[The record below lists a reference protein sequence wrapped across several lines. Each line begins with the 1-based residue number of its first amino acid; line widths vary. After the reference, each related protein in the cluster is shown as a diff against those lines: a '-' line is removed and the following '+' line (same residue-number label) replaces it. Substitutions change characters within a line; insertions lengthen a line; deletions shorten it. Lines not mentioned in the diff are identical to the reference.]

1 MGRYAVTFP
10 TIFGTF
16 FVLASLNLYALDLK
30 STLHESLNTNPE
42 IKQKYQELS
51 AAYHELD
58 ISRSGYLPKL
68 DVRSSIAKERA
79 NTQMTGFESRSF
91 KTVNTNITLSQ
102 NLFSGFMTDS
112 EMRVKRHNIQMK
124 SFEYDEKVNDLSLR
138 LIKGYLDVL
147 KAHELLEVERDNSK
161 THEKIYQKISLR
173 LEAGGGR
180 VADHKEALAKL
191 SLSYV
196 NTLTQDNNYNDA
208 ANILHT
214 LTGHYL
220 DIKTLQKPSINSS
233 LLPRTLEEAM
243 EDAIHKNVSVMVGQ
257 SEVESAK
264 ESVDLERSTYY
275 PKVDAEL
282 NSRTYDNANDTG
294 NIDKTAAAMVT
305 LSYNLY
311 NGGSDEARV
320 KRSLSQTYNAMEH
333 LRSLKR
339 DVMEKMAIAYNAYTV
354 FNRQK
359 PFLDLYR
366 EANFDKTHFYHE
378 EFDLGRRSLIDL
390 LDSENEY
397 STARRKAIENEY
409 DLLYSFFR
417 VLAAKNELVSYFN
430 IETDKESGM
439 KSTDPIP
446 SNSEFAPSVGE
457 YPMIPTLKMNP
468 QESTLPKAEGNVTSQ
483 SVTQDQK
490 GYAYHLKAAR
500 SGDLQSQC
508 KLVSLYEQGIGTVK
522 NTDKALYWKK
532 RCVPKPKAELV
543 SPPKEK
549 AKSLD
554 ERLKELGILLEETQ
568 KGR

>member
-1 MGRYAVTFP
+1 MGRYTLTFP
-10 TIFGTF
+10 AVCGTYLVF
-16 FVLASLNLYALDLK
+16 ASLNLYALDLK
-30 STLHESLNTNPE
+30 SALNESLTTNPE
-42 IKQKYQELS
+42 VQQKYQELS

-68 DVRSSIAKERA
+68 DVQSSVSKERA
-79 NTQMTGFESRSF
+79 NTQMTGFESRQF
-91 KTVNTNITLSQ
+91 RTLNTNITLTQ

-112 EMRVKRHNIQMK
+112 EMSAKRHNIQMK
-124 SFEYDEKVNDLSLR
+124 SYEYDEKVNDLSLR
-138 LIKGYLDVL
+138 MIKGYLDLL
-147 KAHELLEVERDNSK
+147 KAYELLEVERENSK
-161 THEKIYQKISLR
+161 IHEKIYQKISLR
-173 LEAGGGR
+173 VEAGGGR
-180 VADHKEALAKL
+180 IADHKEALAKL

-208 ANILHT
+208 ASLLHT
-214 LTGHYL
+214 LMGRYV
-220 DIKTLQKPSINSS
+220 DVKTLQKPSINAS

-243 EDAIHKNVSVMVGQ
+243 EEAVQKNASVMVGK

-264 ESVDLERSTYY
+264 ESVDVERSTYY

-282 NSRTYDNANDTG
+282 NSRTYDNANGTG

-311 NGGSDEARV
+311 NGGGDEARV

-339 DVMEKMAIAYNAYTV
+339 DAMENMAIAYNAYTV

-366 EANFDKTHFYHE
+366 EANLDKTHYYHE

-390 LDSENEY
+390 VDAENEY

-417 VLAAKNELVSYFN
+417 VLAAKNELVPYFN
-430 IETDKESGM
+430 IEMEKQSGM
-439 KSTDPIP
+439 KPTDPIQ
-446 SNSEFAPSVGE
+446 SNRGLAPSVGE
-457 YPMIPTLKMNP
+457 YPMIPTLKFNTNEIIP
-468 QESTLPKAEGNVTSQ
+468 PKEESKVTRV
-483 SVTQDQK
+483 SVVSDEK
-490 GYAYHLKAAR
+490 RYEYHLKAAR
-500 SGDLQSQC
+500 SGDSQSQC
-508 KLVSLYEQGIGTVK
+508 KLVHLYEQGIGTSQ
-522 NTDKALYWKK
+522 NTEKALYWKK
-532 RCVPKPKAELV
+532 RCVSKPKGEPLTF
-543 SPPKEK
+543 SKEK

-554 ERLKELGILLEETQ
+554 ERLKELGIVLHESQ

>member
-1 MGRYAVTFP
+1 MGKYALAFP
-10 TIFGTF
+10 TILLFS
-16 FVLASLNLYALDLK
+16 SLNLYALDLK
-30 STLHESLNTNPE
+30 SALNESIITNPE
-42 IKQKYQELS
+42 IQQKYQELS

-68 DVRSSIAKERA
+68 DVRSSVAKERA
-79 NTQMTGFESRSF
+79 NTQMTGFESRQF
-91 KTVNTNITLSQ
+91 RTLNTDITLTQ

-112 EMRVKRHNIQMK
+112 EMRVKRQNIQMK
-124 SFEYDEKVNDLSLR
+124 SYEYDEKVNDLSLR
-138 LIKGYLDVL
+138 IIKGYLDVL
-147 KAHELLEVERDNSK
+147 KAHELLEVERDNAK
-161 THEKIYQKISLR
+161 AHETIYQKISLR
-173 LEAGGGR
+173 VETGGGR
-180 VADHKEALAKL
+180 IADHKEALAKL

-208 ANILHT
+208 ASVLHT
-214 LTGHYL
+214 LMGRYL
-220 DIKTLQKPSINSS
+220 DHKTLQKPSINPS

-243 EDAIHKNVSVMVGQ
+243 EEAVQKNASVMVGR

-264 ESVDLERSTYY
+264 ESVDVERSNYY

-282 NSRTYDNANDTG
+282 NSRTYDNANGTG

-305 LSYNLY
+305 LTYNLY
-311 NGGSDEARV
+311 NGGGDQARV
-320 KRSLSQTYNAMEH
+320 KRGLSQTYNAMEH

-359 PFLDLYR
+359 PFLDVYR
-366 EANFDKTHFYHE
+366 EANVDKRHYYHE

-390 LDSENEY
+390 LDAENES

-430 IETDKESGM
+430 IETDKQSGI
-439 KSTDPIP
+439 KPSDPIT
-446 SNSEFAPSVGE
+446 SNREFAPSVGE
-457 YPMIPTLKMNP
+457 YPMIPTLKMNAK
-468 QESTLPKAEGNVTSQ
+468 EINLPKEESNVTRH

-490 GYAYHLKAAR
+490 GYVYHLKAAR
-500 SGDLQSQC
+500 AGDTQSQC
-508 KLVSLYEQGIGTVK
+508 ALVHLYEQGIGTAK
-522 NTDKALYWKK
+522 NTEKALYWKK
-532 RCVPKPKAELV
+532 RCVSTPKAKRLS
-543 SPPKEK
+543 SPQEK
-549 AKSLD
+549 TKSLD
-554 ERLKELGILLEETQ
+554 ERLKELGILLEESQ

>member
-1 MGRYAVTFP
+1 MGRQTLSFP
-10 TIFGTF
+10 TIFGIY
-16 FVLASLNLYALDLK
+16 LAVASINLYALDLK
-30 STLHESLNTNPE
+30 SALNESLTTNPE
-42 IKQKYQELS
+42 VQQKYQELS
-51 AAYHELD
+51 TAYHELD

-68 DVRSSIAKERA
+68 DVRSSLAKERA
-79 NTQMTGFESRSF
+79 NTQMTGFESREF

-102 NLFSGFMTDS
+102 NLFSGFMSDS

-124 SFEYDEKVNDLSLR
+124 SHEYEEKVNDISLR

-147 KAHELLEVERDNSK
+147 KAHELLEVERDNAK
-161 THEKIYQKISLR
+161 VHEKIYQKVTLR
-173 LEAGGGR
+173 VEAGGGR
-180 VADHKEALAKL
+180 IADHKEVLAKL

-208 ANILHT
+208 ASVLHT
-214 LTGHYL
+214 LMGRYP

-243 EDAIHKNVSVMVGQ
+243 ADAVQKNASVMVGI

-264 ESVDLERSTYY
+264 ESVGVERSNYY

-282 NSRTYDNANDTG
+282 NSRTYDNANGTG

-311 NGGSDEARV
+311 NGGGDEARV
-320 KRSLSQTYNAMEH
+320 KRGLSQTYNAMEH

-409 DLLYSFFR
+409 DLFYSFFR
-417 VLAAKNELVSYFN
+417 VLAAKNELVTYFN
-430 IETDKESGM
+430 IETDNQSATV
-439 KSTDPIP
+439 SSDPID
-446 SNSEFAPSVGE
+446 SNREFAPSVGE
-457 YPMIPTLKMNP
+457 YPMIPTIKMNTI
-468 QESTLPKAEGNVTSQ
+468 ESNVSIN
-483 SVTQDQK
+483 SVTNLSNQK
-490 GYAYHLKAAR
+490 GYDYYLKAAR
-500 SGDLQSQC
+500 LGDKESQC
-508 KLVSLYEQGIGTVK
+508 KMVHLYEQGIGTAK
-522 NTDKALYWKK
+522 NTEKALYWKK
-532 RCVPKPKAELV
+532 RCVQKQKGEHLLL
-543 SPPKEK
+543 PPLK

-554 ERLKELGILLEETQ
+554 ERLKELGILLEESQ

>member
-1 MGRYAVTFP
+1 MGRQTLSFP
-10 TIFGTF
+10 TIFGIY
-16 FVLASLNLYALDLK
+16 LAVASINLYALDLK
-30 STLHESLNTNPE
+30 SALNESLNTNPE
-42 IKQKYQELS
+42 VQQKYQELS
-51 AAYHELD
+51 TAYHELD

-68 DVRSSIAKERA
+68 DVRSSLAKERA
-79 NTQMTGFESRSF
+79 NTQMTGFESREF

-102 NLFSGFMTDS
+102 NLFSGFMSDS

-124 SFEYDEKVNDLSLR
+124 SHEYEEKVNDISLR

-147 KAHELLEVERDNSK
+147 KAHELLEVERDNAK
-161 THEKIYQKISLR
+161 VHEKIYQKVTLR
-173 LEAGGGR
+173 VEAGGGR
-180 VADHKEALAKL
+180 IADHKEVLAKL

-208 ANILHT
+208 ASVLHT
-214 LTGHYL
+214 LMGRYP

-243 EDAIHKNVSVMVGQ
+243 ADAVQKNASVMVGI

-264 ESVDLERSTYY
+264 ESVGVERSNYY

-282 NSRTYDNANDTG
+282 NSRTYDNANGTG

-311 NGGSDEARV
+311 NGGGDEARV
-320 KRSLSQTYNAMEH
+320 KRGLSQTYNAMEH

-417 VLAAKNELVSYFN
+417 VLAAKNELVTYFN
-430 IETDKESGM
+430 IETDNQSATV
-439 KSTDPIP
+439 SSDPID
-446 SNSEFAPSVGE
+446 SNREFAPSVGE
-457 YPMIPTLKMNP
+457 YPMIPTIKMNTI
-468 QESTLPKAEGNVTSQ
+468 ESNVSIN
-483 SVTQDQK
+483 SVTNLSNQK
-490 GYAYHLKAAR
+490 GYDYYLKAAR
-500 SGDLQSQC
+500 LGDKESQC
-508 KLVSLYEQGIGTVK
+508 KMVHLYEQGIGTAK
-522 NTDKALYWKK
+522 NTEKALYWKK
-532 RCVPKPKAELV
+532 RCVQKQKGEHLLL
-543 SPPKEK
+543 PPLK

-554 ERLKELGILLEETQ
+554 ERLKELGILLEESQ